1 MRDRRWWV
9 AVVVVAITLPWVC
22 LWAAVY
28 VAVVAV
34 GSFNVAAVLGVAD
47 LVVNLA
53 LIGVGGLVAGLVG
66 GFVVG
71 VRRWWLVVP
80 TLVVAAAGIGAYLVD
95 EALGLG
101 HWDWFGLGL
110 VTAVQSVAL
119 LVAAWLTPMG
129 LQVPAGEVRS
139 LPTGDVDRHRAAA

>member
-9 AVVVVAITLPWVC
+9 AVVAVAITLPWVC

-28 VAVVAV
+28 AGVGVV
-34 GSFNVAAVLGVAD
+34 GSFNIADVIGTSD

-66 GFVVG
+66 GFVAG
-71 VRRWWLVVP
+71 VRRWWLAVP
-80 TLVVAAAGIGAYLVD
+80 TVVVAVAGIGAYLVD

-101 HWDWFGLGL
+101 HWDWFGVGL
-110 VTAVQSVAL
+110 VTGAQSVAL
-119 LVAAWLTPMG
+119 VVAAWL
-129 LQVPAGEVRS
+129 VPIVAPVEVGKVHT
-139 LPTGDVDRHRAAA
+139 LPTGNLDRHRVAA